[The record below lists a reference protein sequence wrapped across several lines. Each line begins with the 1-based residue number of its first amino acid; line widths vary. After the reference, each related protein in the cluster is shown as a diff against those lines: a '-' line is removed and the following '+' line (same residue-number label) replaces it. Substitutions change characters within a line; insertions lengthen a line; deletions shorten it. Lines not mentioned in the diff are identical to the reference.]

1 MINKVINHA
10 AVSIFRNGIFQS
22 DAAKKQYHNNYVFK
36 KKWHSETKPLEL
48 FANKSFISKK

>member
-1 MINKVINHA
+1 MNKVINHA